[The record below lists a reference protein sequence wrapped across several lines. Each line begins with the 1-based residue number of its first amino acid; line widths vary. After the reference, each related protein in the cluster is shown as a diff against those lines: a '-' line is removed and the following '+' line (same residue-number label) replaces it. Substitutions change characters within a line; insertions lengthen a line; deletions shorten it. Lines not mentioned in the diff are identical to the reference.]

1 MKYVCLGY
9 IEDKY
14 FADLT
19 PKQQQEF
26 MDACFAYDEELQKG
40 GHTLLDR
47 EVQAFV
53 RSKPPDHLNT
63 EDVKGFL
70 TDLAVRQNVAGATQN
85 QAFDALLF
93 FYRHVLRREFGKI
106 DGVVR
111 AKRRPYVPVVLSR
124 GEVEAVL
131 ERLPAPYRLVGA
143 LLYGDCACRSTSSF
157 ASIASGC
164 WLCMTARGRRIEQCP
179 CRQG

>member
-19 PKQQQEF
+19 PKQQREF
-26 MDACFAYDEELQKG
+26 RDACFAYDEELQKG

-70 TDLAVRQNVAGATQN
+70 TDLAVRDIMTPRLRMNRSHQLALGREGELL
-85 QAFDALLF
+85 DALEA
-93 FYRHVLRREFGKI
+93 RPVLH
-106 DGVVR
+106 
-111 AKRRPYVPVVLSR
+111 P
-124 GEVEAVL
+124 
-131 ERLPAPYRLVGA
+131 PA
-143 LLYGDCACRSTSSF
+143 
-157 ASIASGC
+157 
-164 WLCMTARGRRIEQCP
+164 
-179 CRQG
+179 